1 MKSGKLFHLHGKDA
15 TVAWDVVHSV
25 GTRAG
30 VPWIWHRTPGFGDTI
45 DFDDLR
51 HAEERDVEEPVADVG
66 LPEDRL

>member
-1 MKSGKLFHLHGKDA
+1 MVL
-15 TVAWDVVHSV
+15 
-25 GTRAG
+25 R
-30 VPWIWHRTPGFGDTI
+30 IHRLGNTI